1 MHVDG
6 PEGFPDSG
14 CAFSDWLLTL
24 GVCLPLPSAKPG
36 LREGKMNSDGA

>member
-14 CAFSDWLLTL
+14 DAFSDLLLTL
-24 GVCLPLPSAKPG
+24 GG
-36 LREGKMNSDGA
+36 LSSSPQRQARL